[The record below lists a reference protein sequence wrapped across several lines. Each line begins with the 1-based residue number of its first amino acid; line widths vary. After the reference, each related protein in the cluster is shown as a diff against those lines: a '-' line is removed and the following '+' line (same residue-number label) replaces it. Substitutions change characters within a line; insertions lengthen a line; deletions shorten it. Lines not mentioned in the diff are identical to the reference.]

1 MGEETKILFENIKNF
16 RHLITEAVSDADM
29 AKYINNHEHIL
40 IYYQGDETTASG
52 KRAIRPYV
60 LGTNKSGNKV
70 IRAWEDNGASWHF
83 SNKPTRPSNNPN
95 MTDSDKHDYWTDEK
109 GVKPGWRMFRLDKIQ
124 QVYPTGQ
131 KFNDENGLVMIPAG
145 YHEGGDKD
153 MVSIDAY
160 VSTKTEPDF
169 EQQYDKEFQ
178 GDVIS
183 KQDQLKQKWDSV
195 EKKYK
200 NDATTRYDK
209 HEPLAI
215 QLEGADYDVGVAYG
229 PYLQALAITHIMSAA
244 ALESHINGRGKEFLN
259 GKTLEQF
266 ERISLDAKWL
276 FLPRMLG
283 AKGFD
288 PGAQPYQGFAKLIT
302 TRNELVHYKGRE
314 EDWQISGSAVPSFLE
329 KLGLTAEAAKQS
341 LESVRGMIKSLAEQ
355 LKQEMP
361 YWLRVNETSYF
372 GFRIP

>member
-183 KQDQLKQKWDSV
+183 KQDQLKQKWDSIRRGNKNTRKITAEDIIKLRDIASRV
-195 EKKYK
+195 MKKKHENFLVVIDDKKDLLLITPAQKKKYGIPET
-200 NDATTRYDK
+200 AIMGSLPQLYDSIVNVNK
-209 HEPLAI
+209 TPDDKFFKDTLNKA
-215 QLEGADYDVGVAYG
+215 QKSDKRQSGMDFGSMG
-229 PYLQALAITHIMSAA
+229 MM
-244 ALESHINGRGKEFLN
+244 KEDEN
-259 GKTLEQF
+259 PT
-266 ERISLDAKWL
+266 
-276 FLPRMLG
+276 
-283 AKGFD
+283 
-288 PGAQPYQGFAKLIT
+288 
-302 TRNELVHYKGRE
+302 
-314 EDWQISGSAVPSFLE
+314 
-329 KLGLTAEAAKQS
+329 
-341 LESVRGMIKSLAEQ
+341 
-355 LKQEMP
+355 
-361 YWLRVNETSYF
+361 
-372 GFRIP
+372 IPHKKMTFFK